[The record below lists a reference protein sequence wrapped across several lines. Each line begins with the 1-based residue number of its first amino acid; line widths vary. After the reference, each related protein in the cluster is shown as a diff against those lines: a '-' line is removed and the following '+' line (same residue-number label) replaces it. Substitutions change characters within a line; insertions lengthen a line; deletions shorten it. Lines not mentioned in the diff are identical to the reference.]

1 MNIWRG
7 QMELHRDK
15 VGQTLEAKENMM
27 GEQRVGVQLGL
38 SLNA

>member
-27 GEQRVGVQLGL
+27 VIKVT
-38 SLNA
+38 STT